1 MTSIE
6 LAQLAY
12 RVAAP
17 ADAAACLILRG
28 RTRQNAVSAERLASI
43 GITALSLSDDI
54 RSGALSGY
62 VCTDAD
68 RIVGFCFGERAT
80 GEVVVLA
87 LLPEY
92 EDRGIGRN
100 LLSKV
105 VADFRSQGF
114 NRLCLGCSP
123 DPSTRSYGFYR
134 HLGWTSTRRFNAA
147 GDEVLEYFVAR

>member
-6 LAQLAY
+6 FAQLEY

-17 ADAAACLILRG
+17 AHAAACVILRG

-43 GITALSLSDDI
+43 GITAQSLSDHI

-62 VCTDAD
+62 VCTHAD
-68 RIVGFCFGERAT
+68 RIVGFCFGERVT

-92 EDRGIGRN
+92 KGRGIGRN
-100 LLSKV
+100 LLSGV
-105 VADFRSQGF
+105 VADFQRNGF
-114 NRLCLGCSP
+114 DRLFLGCSP
-123 DPSTRSYGFYR
+123 DPGTRSYGFYR
-134 HLGWTSTRRFNAA
+134 HLGWTSTGRFDAA
-147 GDEVLEYFVAR
+147 GDEVLEYFLAR